1 MRGRARNKVE
11 PVTLAPRT
19 IEEAPLRRMDRRA
32 LNALRKRRADKHMIA
47 FLVIIGILIVGAGIA
62 SIVLWEMFR
71 SRSLTENREKILTS
85 TYFRLDYKF
94 VGLLI
99 IVGPIMIISGIS
111 FLLCSL
117 ELVMRLSRQIRRV
130 MDTSLLKT
138 SNLHEVKHWIEP
150 ELISFGWGQYDFEEE
165 AKLMDDNKM
174 RKSTN

>member
-1 MRGRARNKVE
+1 M
-11 PVTLAPRT
+11 
-19 IEEAPLRRMDRRA
+19 
-32 LNALRKRRADKHMIA
+32 
-47 FLVIIGILIVGAGIA
+47 
-62 SIVLWEMFR
+62 
-71 SRSLTENREKILTS
+71 
-85 TYFRLDYKF
+85 

-117 ELVMRLSRQIRRV
+117 ELVMRLSRQIKRV

-174 RKSTN
+174 RKSN

>member
-47 FLVIIGILIVGAGIA
+47 FLVIIGVLIVGAGIA
-62 SIVLWEMFR
+62 SIVLWEIFR
-71 SRSLTENREKILTS
+71 STSLTNKRSYLKS
-85 TYFRLDYKF
+85 TCFRLDHKL

-111 FLLCSL
+111 FILCSL

-174 RKSTN
+174 RKSTNQ